1 MYDIIIVGMGIS
13 GITAA
18 IYAKRSNKKVILL
31 DKGLPGGLLNSID
44 KVSNYPGLI
53 DVEGVEFASILEQ
66 QIKKLEID
74 YKLEEVV
81 ELRLEN
87 EIKQGMTSKGSYEAP
102 KVILAMGRK
111 AKYLGLDQ
119 ERDLLG
125 KGLSTCATCDAYFY
139 KGLDVAVV
147 GTGNSALQESLYLSN
162 IVNKVYILN
171 RREGFRG
178 DDDLVMKVKEK
189 ENIEI
194 LSNVTVKEMIKK
206 DNKLDKVLLSNGEYL
221 EVKGVFIYIGF
232 RPATEIV
239 PAEILD
245 EEGYVSVNEHFES
258 IIPGVY
264 AIGDIVKKNVYQL
277 VVAASD
283 GAKVIYEM
291 KN

>member
-87 EIKQGMTSKGSYEAP
+87 EIKQVITSKGSYEAP

-178 DDDLVMKVKEK
+178 DDDLVMKVK
-189 ENIEI
+189 
-194 LSNVTVKEMIKK
+194 
-206 DNKLDKVLLSNGEYL
+206 
-221 EVKGVFIYIGF
+221 
-232 RPATEIV
+232 
-239 PAEILD
+239 
-245 EEGYVSVNEHFES
+245 
-258 IIPGVY
+258 
-264 AIGDIVKKNVYQL
+264 
-277 VVAASD
+277 
-283 GAKVIYEM
+283 
-291 KN
+291 